1 MKKNLLKILFLALF
15 GTMICAGSWVQPTE
29 NKQAISKEWRFPTE
43 NELTKNWKWTKKE
56 IEENLKVIGD
66 FDGDRINDEAQL
78 MVKKDH
84 SAMGLL
90 VVFSPKTDMEYW
102 MLLDF
107 GKPNT
112 LKTYRISLK
121 KPSVY
126 QVSCQI
132 KEPCLFCE
140 NKEPC
145 KNGERSI
152 SIKTSTIVV
161 NDKDAF
167 IWNKK
172 RSGFM
177 ELLNF
182 S

>member
-1 MKKNLLKILFLALF
+1 MKKNIFKILVLALIWTLLF
-15 GTMICAGSWVQPTE
+15 AGSYIQPLS
-29 NKQAISKEWRFPTE
+29 NQSAIPKEWRLPTE
-43 NELTKNWKWTKKE
+43 DELIKNWKWTKKE
-56 IEENLKVIGD
+56 ITENLKITGD
-66 FDGDRINDEAQL
+66 FDGDRVKDEAKL

-90 VVFSPKTDMEYW
+90 VVFSPNSTMEYW
-102 MLLDF
+102 MLLNI
-107 GKPNT
+107 GKPKT

-126 QVSCQI
+126 QVSCQ
-132 KEPCLFCE
+132 KKKPCLFCE

-145 KNGERSI
+145 NNGERSI

-161 NDKDAF
+161 NQKDVF

-172 RSGFM
+172 QSGFL
-177 ELLNF
+177 EF
-182 S
+182 FQ

>member
-1 MKKNLLKILFLALF
+1 MKKNLLKTLILAVTW
-15 GTMICAGSWVQPTE
+15 TMFCAGSWVQPTE
-29 NKQAISKEWRFPTE
+29 NKHAVPKDWRFPTE
-43 NELTKNWKWTKKE
+43 NELSLNWKWTTKE
-56 IEENLKVIGD
+56 IQENLIVIGD
-66 FDGDRINDEAQL
+66 FDGDRIKDEAKL

-90 VVFSPKTDMEYW
+90 VVFSPKTSMEYW

-107 GKPNT
+107 GVPKT
-112 LKTYRISLK
+112 LKKYRISLK

-161 NDKDAF
+161 NKKDVF

-172 RSGFM
+172 RSRFM